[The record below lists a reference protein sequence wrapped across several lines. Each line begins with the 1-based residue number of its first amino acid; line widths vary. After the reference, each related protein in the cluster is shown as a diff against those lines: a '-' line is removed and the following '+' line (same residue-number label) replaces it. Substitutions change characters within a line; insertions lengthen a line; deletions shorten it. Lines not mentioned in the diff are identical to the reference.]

1 MEVAML
7 SRAVR
12 RAWAL
17 IPIVTV
23 SAAVAPVQ
31 AQAPALQS
39 QDLNT
44 AGFVAELTEARR
56 SEGVL
61 SLKIRIKNNGAKP
74 ERLNIYKDR
83 NSADFYVQAESKKY
97 FMLTDTEKVPLTAAW
112 DGMGYLHPQVAPGAS
127 YTWWAKYPAPPAS
140 VKKFSFYWPLG
151 APFDD
156 VPITDK

>member
-12 RAWAL
+12 CAL
-17 IPIVTV
+17 SVVPILVF
-23 SAAVAPVQ
+23 AALVPAF
-31 AQAPALQS
+31 AQAPAIQS
-39 QDLNT
+39 QDLNA

-61 SLKIRIKNNGAKP
+61 SLKIRVKNTGAKA
-74 ERLNIYKDR
+74 ERLQIYKDR
-83 NSADFYVQAESKKY
+83 NADAFYVQAESKKY

-112 DGMGYLHPQVAPGAS
+112 DGFGYLQPQVAPGAS